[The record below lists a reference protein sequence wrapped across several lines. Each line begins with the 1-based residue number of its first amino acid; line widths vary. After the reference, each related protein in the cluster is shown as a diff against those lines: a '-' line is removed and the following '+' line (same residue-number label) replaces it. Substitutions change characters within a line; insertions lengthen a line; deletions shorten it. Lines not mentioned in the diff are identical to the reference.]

1 MADNTDTSVDWL
13 GSHHIECKF
22 PVLGIGTSPERKTI
36 ALLEKLLS
44 NTGTAGEGQKLVLHL
59 QEV

>member
-44 NTGTAGEGQKLVLHL
+44 NTGTVSYTHL
-59 QEV
+59 DVYKRQ